1 MATVKELK
9 TEFKYTRTGDAWGET
24 MGAFFDLAEYLFFRR
39 ENCPAAW
46 QYKPGAAA
54 TDVDAENYWLELF
67 EETETDALVRF
78 GNILER
84 HARRVRHAGLDY

>member
-9 TEFKYTRTGDAWGET
+9 TEFRYTRTGDAWGET
-24 MGAFFDLAEYLFFRR
+24 PD
-39 ENCPAAW
+39 
-46 QYKPGAAA
+46 
-54 TDVDAENYWLELF
+54 
-67 EETETDALVRF
+67 LVRF

>member
-9 TEFKYTRTGDAWGET
+9 REFRYPRTGDAWGET

-39 ENCPAAW
+39 GNCPAAW
-46 QYKPGAAA
+46 QYKPGAAV
-54 TDVDAENYWLELF
+54 DVDEENYWLELF
-67 EETETDALVRF
+67 EQADTQELVQF

-84 HARRVRHAGLDY
+84 HARRVRQAGLDY